1 MEIAP
6 IRTEADCAAALAEI
20 ERLMD
25 AEPETPEGDRLDV
38 LSTLVEAYEQR
49 HHPIEAPD
57 PVAAVEFRM
66 AQMGL
71 SRKDLEPLIGS
82 RGRVSEVLSGKRS
95 LSLAMIRNLHRELR
109 IPAEV
114 LIQEKRGKVARRQTR
129 VG

>member
-6 IRTEADCAAALAEI
+6 IRTEADYEAAVAEI

-38 LSTLVEAYEQR
+38 LSTLVEAYEQH
-49 HHPIEAPD
+49 HHPIDAPD

-66 AQMGL
+66 VQMGL

-82 RGRVSEVLSGKRS
+82 RGRVSEVLTGKRS
-95 LSLAMIRNLHRELR
+95 LSLAMIRNLHRELH

-114 LIQEKRGKVARRQTR
+114 LIQEKRGKVARR
-129 VG
+129 